1 MRCSYRL
8 TGGGAR
14 KVLPSQCMHINLS
27 ATDQYRV
34 TNMIKWDKLTTAQ
47 RTAKRRERK
56 KKDKLARANRRLQKI
71 QRRGS

>member
-1 MRCSYRL
+1 
-8 TGGGAR
+8 
-14 KVLPSQCMHINLS
+14 MHINLS